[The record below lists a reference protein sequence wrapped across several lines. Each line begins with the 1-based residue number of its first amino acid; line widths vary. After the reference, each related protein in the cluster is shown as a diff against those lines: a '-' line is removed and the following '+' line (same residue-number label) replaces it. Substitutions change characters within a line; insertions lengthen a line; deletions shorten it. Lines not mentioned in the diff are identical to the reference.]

1 VKNNDGGFYCYDS
14 KIFWQIP
21 ECVKF
26 RTVFEDRETILG
38 VNDDNEHRLF
48 RKDVGK
54 ICFSEREALESFVSS
69 FLEKEFS
76 EEREVAF
83 V

>member
-1 VKNNDGGFYCYDS
+1 MTRRF
-14 KIFWQIP
+14 FWQIP

-26 RTVFEDRETILG
+26 RTIFEDRETILG

-48 RKDVGK
+48 RKDIGK
-54 ICFSEREALESFVSS
+54 ICFSECEALEWFVSS

-76 EEREVAF
+76 ADREVAF

>member
-1 VKNNDGGFYCYDS
+1 MTRRL
-14 KIFWQIP
+14 FWQIP

-38 VNDDNEHRLF
+38 VNEKNEHRLF

-54 ICFSEREALESFVSS
+54 ICFSEREALESFVSK

-76 EEREVAF
+76 DKSEVAF

>member
-1 VKNNDGGFYCYDS
+1 MMEVF
-14 KIFWQIP
+14 IVMTRRFFWQIP

-26 RTVFEDRETILG
+26 RTIFEDRETILG

-48 RKDVGK
+48 RKDIGK
-54 ICFSEREALESFVSS
+54 ICFSECEALEWFVSS

-76 EEREVAF
+76 ADREVAF